1 MVKKSQ
7 VLAGIKLAIQK
18 KNGGFGTYVLKMDAG
33 ARSLPHM
40 HTGHE
45 EFFMLKGELKD
56 PDGKVFKK
64 GDFVSFKPGTKH
76 SSFTKKG
83 CLVLVFM
90 RGINK
95 SIK

>member
-1 MVKKSQ
+1 MKKLLFLIFLPFVTFSQ
-7 VLAGIKLAIQK
+7 CQK
-18 KNGGFGTYVLKMDAG
+18 
-33 ARSLPHM
+33 
-40 HTGHE
+40 E
-45 EFFMLKGELKD
+45 ELKD
-56 PDGKVFKK
+56 PDGKDFKK

-76 SSFTKKG
+76 SSYTKKG